1 MVFAYKDNVF
11 SWFTHD
17 GIYPISELE
26 GLIITEFGY
35 NLVYIIN
42 GKLKTYD
49 INRYEH
55 TIYPHSNYSSAI
67 KLIST
72 DDYLIIIFDTYFI
85 RTNLHGVYIRYNI
98 PKVDKILS
106 ITDEFI
112 YYQIGIEIFYYVTNP
127 NKLSQYDK
135 MPVKMLDNVKHIWSS
150 GPGIFEYLKNDKLYT
165 YGDSSVEISNI
176 CYSIYYMNDH
186 TIINHHYNS
195 SSTIICPNNNI
206 IKVLNLR
213 AYSNIESTNL
223 AVVITFKD
231 GTQKSYDTGHFVW
244 QSGVLFDGELYQI
257 NLLKSAR
264 NI

>member
-17 GIYPISELE
+17 GIYPIPELE

-55 TIYPHSNYSSAI
+55 TMYPHSDYSNAI
-67 KLIST
+67 GLVSI
-72 DDYLIIIFDTYFI
+72 DDHLIIIFDTYFI

-98 PKVDKILS
+98 PKVDKILC

-112 YYQIGIEIFYYVTNP
+112 YYQIGLEIFYYVTNP

-135 MPVKMLDNVKHIWSS
+135 MPVKMLDNVKHIWSIN
-150 GPGIFEYLKNDKLYT
+150 PGIFEYLKNDKLYKYYNIT
-165 YGDSSVEISNI
+165 SEIRDFSYYIDYVNNHI
-176 CYSIYYMNDH
+176 VIKHYYSHI
-186 TIINHHYNS
+186 
-195 SSTIICPNNNI
+195 TIICPNDNI
-206 IKVLNLR
+206 IQSSHQGEYN
-213 AYSNIESTNL
+213 NIESIDL
-223 AVVITFKD
+223 AVVITSENGIKKIYSIE
-231 GTQKSYDTGHFVW
+231 QNIK
-244 QSGVLFDGELYQI
+244 QSGVLFDGELQRP